1 MPAFVA
7 EYGDTWNSATSPKS
21 ASVTVANGDALVVIA
36 IVEDESR
43 SLSTPTG
50 GGLTYTLQE
59 EVNVNNFTHVY
70 VWTALSSSGQ
80 TFTLDVAHAS
90 GDNTMWY
97 GMIVLRFSSVTS
109 IGAAEKT
116 NISSGAPSL
125 SITTTSANS
134 SLVIANGDWNATDG
148 TSRTWRSVNGS
159 AATETTYF
167 RDASHYTVF
176 TGYHTDAGAAGA
188 KTVGLSAPSG
198 QKYSIASV
206 ELVGGSS
213 GTTCSP
219 TGVATGEAF
228 GTAVVSTTI
237 TCSPTGI
244 ATAEAFGT
252 PTRTSTITCSP
263 SGISTAEAFGTPTR
277 TSTITCSPGGV
288 ASAEAFGVAVVSM
301 AGSSAPV
308 GIPSA
313 EAFGT
318 PTVTTTVT
326 VFPFAIDS
334 NEGVGTPTVSFT
346 ALRKRLRD
354 LYLTVPYPMA
364 GDAQAYVLREG
375 ITAYGNAAP
384 LSVKRDPSNQDLDGK
399 TYVFRG
405 GYVHETEDPTVIQLW
420 LDSGFEVDDV

>member
-43 SLSTPTG
+43 SLATPSG

-59 EVNVNNFTHVY
+59 EVNVTDYTHLY
-70 VWTALSSSGQ
+70 IWTALSASGQ
-80 TFTLDVAHAS
+80 TFALDVTSSS

-97 GMIVLRFSSVTS
+97 GFIALRFSSVSS

-116 NISSGAPSL
+116 NVSSGAPSL

-134 SLVIANGDWNATDG
+134 SLVVAVGDWNATDG

-167 RDASHYTVF
+167 RDASHFTAF
-176 TGYHTDAGAAGA
+176 TGYHTDAGATGA

-213 GTTCSP
+213 GTTVSP
-219 TGVATGEAF
+219 TGIASGEAF
-228 GTAVVSTTI
+228 GSPIRSGTI

-244 ATAEAFGT
+244 ASAEALGSPTASFVLTVSPTGIGTAETFGA
-252 PTRTSTITCSP
+252 PVRTSTITVSP
-263 SGISTAEAFGTPTR
+263 NGLATGEAFGTL
-277 TSTITCSPGGV
+277 TITQTGSVNPTGI
-288 ASAEAFGVAVVSM
+288 ASAEGL
-301 AGSSAPV
+301 
-308 GIPSA
+308 
-313 EAFGT
+313 GT
-318 PTVTTTVT
+318 PTITTTVT
-326 VFPFAIDS
+326 VSPLSVSPND
-334 NEGVGTPTVSFT
+334 GVGSPTISIQG
-346 ALRKRLRD
+346 LRKRLKD
-354 LYLTVPYPMA
+354 LYISTPYPLA
-364 GDAQAYVLREG
+364 GDAQSFTLREG
-375 ITAYGNAAP
+375 LTAYGNAAP
-384 LSVKRDPSNQDLDGK
+384 LSVKRDPSNADLEGK

-405 GYVHETEDPTVIQLW
+405 GYIHESEDPVVIQLW
-420 LDSGFEVDDV
+420 LDSGFEVEDV